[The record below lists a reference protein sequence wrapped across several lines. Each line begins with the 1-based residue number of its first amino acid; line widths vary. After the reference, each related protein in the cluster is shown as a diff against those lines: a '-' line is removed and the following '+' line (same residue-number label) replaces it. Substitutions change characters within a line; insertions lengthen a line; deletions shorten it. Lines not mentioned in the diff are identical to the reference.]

1 MRDGLRF
8 DALVG
13 ENGEKSGANGSDGK
27 YVEPRSHIITTT
39 QSTFE
44 RWLRAHKDWW
54 GKKLKNVPQ
63 QVESALKDESVYT
76 QAISTDAAVD

>member
-44 RWLRAHKDWW
+44 RWLRAHKD
-54 GKKLKNVPQ
+54 
-63 QVESALKDESVYT
+63 
-76 QAISTDAAVD
+76 